1 MNLEFHSLNKSF
13 EQSFRANW
21 DRQAVSNYQGETF
34 TYAELCRQIEIQHI
48 IFEKLGVQKGDRIA
62 LCGKNQ
68 ASWAVAFLSST
79 TYGAVPVP
87 LLHEFN
93 PENVC
98 QLLSHSESK
107 VFFVDQNIWDAMGD
121 FKDECLQ
128 AVVRFQDLEI
138 ISSQKEGLRE
148 EALKEFETRYPNG
161 LRPEDICYYEDQPE
175 EMALLNY
182 TSGTSGFSKGVMI
195 PYRALAANVF
205 FAKQAEPQM
214 DNTSE
219 VVSMLPCAHMYGL
232 MFEFIFEMCIGAHV
246 YFLNKVPSPKVI
258 LGAFQDIKP
267 SIIIAVPL
275 IIEKVYRSQ
284 LKPVADKLKVLL
296 AIPGIN
302 SILHNVM
309 RKKVVTAFGGRFE
322 EVILGG
328 AALNPEVEEF
338 FHKIHFP
345 FTVGYGMTECA
356 PIISYAHWNKAKLG
370 SCGMDVPGTT
380 FRVVSDDPAKV
391 PGEVQVK
398 GDNVFLG
405 YYRNPEATA
414 ECFTEDGWF
423 RTGDMG
429 VVKNGYLFLK
439 GRSKC
444 MILSANGQ
452 NIYPEE
458 LEAVINNFAGIS
470 DSLVVDDDHGLTA
483 IIYPD
488 YAGLQKELNL
498 DMQGAKDHI
507 QSLMPAINKQLPGYA
522 QIRKME
528 FLEEDFERTPKKSI
542 RRYKYQKKA

>member
-1 MNLEFHSLNKSF
+1 MNLKFESLNKSF
-13 EQSFRANW
+13 EQSFKAHW
-21 DRQAVSNYQGETF
+21 DRPAVSNYQGETL
-34 TYAELCRQIEIQHI
+34 TYGQLCEQIEIQHI
-48 IFEKLGVQKGDRIA
+48 IFEKLGVQKGDRVA

-68 ASWAVAFLSST
+68 ANWAVGFLATT

-98 QLLSHSESK
+98 QLLEHSEAK
-107 VFFVDQNIWDAMGD
+107 VFFVDPNIWENMGA
-121 FKDECLQ
+121 FESESLQ
-128 AVVRFQDLEI
+128 AVVRLSDLEFV
-138 ISSQKEGLRE
+138 KCGVENLRE
-148 EALKEFETRYPNG
+148 DAAKAFAERYPQG
-161 LRPEDICYYEDQPE
+161 LKPEDVCFHEDQPE
-175 EMALLNY
+175 ELALINY
-182 TSGTSGFSKGVMI
+182 TSGTSGFSKGVMV
-195 PYRALAANVF
+195 PYRALAANVY
-205 FAKQAEPQM
+205 FAKGAEPQM
-214 DNTSE
+214 SEISE

-246 YFLNKVPSPKVI
+246 YFLTRVPSPKVI

-267 SIIIAVPL
+267 HIIVAVPL

-284 LKPVADKLKVLL
+284 LKPVADKLKLLL

-302 SILHNVM
+302 AILRNTM
-309 RKKVVTAFGGRFE
+309 KKKVVAAFGGRFE

-356 PIISYAHWNKAKLG
+356 PIISYAHWNKAKVG
-370 SCGMDVPGTT
+370 SCGMEVPGTV
-380 FRVVSDDPAKV
+380 FRVVSDQPDTV
-391 PGEVQVK
+391 PGEVQAK

-414 ECFTEDGWF
+414 DCFTEDGWF

-429 VVKNGYLFLK
+429 VIKDGYLYLK

-458 LEAVINNFAGIS
+458 LEAVINNFSGIS
-470 DSLVVDDDHGLTA
+470 DALVVEDVHGLTA

-488 YAGLQKELNL
+488 YAGFEKEGK
-498 DMQGAKDHI
+498 DAEAAKACI
-507 QSLMPAINKQLPGYA
+507 QEMMPAINKQLPNYA

-528 FLEEDFERTPKKSI
+528 FLDEDFERTPKKSI
-542 RRYKYQKKA
+542 RRYKYQKNL